1 MADYSKTVNF
11 AAKDALISGNPNKA
25 VQGTE
30 LNTEFD
36 NIATASNTKA
46 DKASPTFTGTV
57 NTAATVSTV
66 DDAINSATT
75 SPQQL
80 IHTTSGTPANG
91 IGVSTDYVVETTA
104 GNNETGMVLGTVVA
118 DVTSTSEDFDF
129 VVDLMAAGAP
139 AAEKFRVSSAGVVT
153 AATFNGGLV
162 GPVIGD
168 VLGNVQGNVTGNTS
182 GTAATVTTAAQPA
195 ITSLGTLTS
204 LTVDNVTV
212 NGAAITSDTGAISFG
227 DENLSTT
234 GTLASGALD
243 VTGVITTD
251 GLATSADITFGDND
265 KAIFGAG
272 SDLQIYHDG
281 SNSYVSEQ
289 GTGPLKFLS
298 NGLQVK
304 NAADDESMI
313 VANQNGAVTLYHD
326 NAAKLATT
334 STGIDVT
341 GTATV
346 TTAGTAGILNRLS
359 TDGDILDIRKDG
371 TTIGKVGVDNG
382 DNLFIEGDSTHSG
395 LQFGTSAVLPH
406 KNGITANGVVDIGQ
420 AASRFKDLYL
430 SGDITTTGFISGN
443 LKDYGEITNAIGSTG
458 GGTQDID
465 MTLGNSVTATVD
477 TSANTFTFS
486 NPTASDEL
494 CGFTLLLTNG
504 GSQTVNWPASVDW
517 PAGLAPTLTAAGVD
531 KLVFE
536 TTDGGTNWQGNA
548 AGLAYA

>member
-1 MADYSKTVNF
+1 MTVPTITVLPTAPARTDAPATFNTRADAFLGALYNPFSDQMNASIGAFNTDFTTVATNVTAAQTAQTGAETAETAAEAAQAAAESAANATIWVTAVAVTLGDVRFSPINF
-11 AAKDALISGNPNKA
+11 RSYRVNKNLTT
-25 VQGTE
+25 VT
-30 LNTEFD
+30 NVTD
-36 NIATASNTKA
+36 PSTATADWVLVSSG
-46 DKASPTFTGTV
+46 DSESL
-57 NTAATVSTV
+57 AATL
-66 DDAINSATT
+66 SAGN
-75 SPQQL
+75 
-80 IHTTSGTPANG
+80 TTSGTDLA
-91 IGVSTDYVVETTA
+91 VST
-104 GNNETGMVLGTVVA
+104 
-118 DVTSTSEDFDF
+118 
-129 VVDLMAAGAP
+129 
-139 AAEKFRVSSAGVVT
+139 
-153 AATFNGGLV
+153 
-162 GPVIGD
+162 GD
-168 VLGNVQGNVTGNTS
+168 
-182 GTAATVTTAAQPA
+182 
-195 ITSLGTLTS
+195 
-204 LTVDNVTV
+204 
-212 NGAAITSDTGAISFG
+212 
-227 DENLSTT
+227 
-234 GTLASGALD
+234 
-243 VTGVITTD
+243 
-251 GLATSADITFGDND
+251 DITFADNS